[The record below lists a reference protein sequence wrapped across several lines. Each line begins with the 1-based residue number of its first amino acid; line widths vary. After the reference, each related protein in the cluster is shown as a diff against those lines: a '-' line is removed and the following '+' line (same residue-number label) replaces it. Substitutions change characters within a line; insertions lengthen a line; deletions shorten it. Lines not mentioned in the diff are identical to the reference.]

1 MAEVLRCIPSF
12 REQRRH
18 EVISAG
24 RLFSE
29 SGIKGMSVSGMGIG
43 EAWVIAKARGS
54 ALPKTRSTLGR
65 PRGGA
70 PVSVSKGRKPKKK
83 RRVSDG
89 AERVKGGFR
98 ASSDGAV
105 SDGAGCRTER
115 VSDRQGGYQ
124 TDRAGFQTERV
135 SDRQSG
141 FQTDRAGFRQRFFR
155 FSVLDRAGFRQTER
169 VSDRGFFGI
178 QC

>member
-83 RRVSDG
+83 KKS
-89 AERVKGGFR
+89 
-98 ASSDGAV
+98 
-105 SDGAGCRTER
+105 
-115 VSDRQGGYQ
+115 
-124 TDRAGFQTERV
+124 AGFQTER
-135 SDRQSG
+135 SG
-141 FQTDRAGFRQRFFR
+141 
-155 FSVLDRAGFRQTER
+155 
-169 VSDRGFFGI
+169 
-178 QC
+178 